1 MGSPDLDYFEDGED
15 EDFSIEDA
23 LRVLSLNSH
32 RNTTRW
38 AVVNKLL
45 FVNGRAAVDQ
55 TYVEPQYE
63 RPDPEFE
70 EHYCMLIFEAMAVAK
85 AYVMAGIEA
94 EIRQT
99 RESSEL

>member
-15 EDFSIEDA
+15 EDFSVEDA

-38 AVVNKLL
+38 AVVSKQL
-45 FVNGRAAVDQ
+45 FVNGRATEDQ
-55 TYVEPQYE
+55 NYVEPQYE

-70 EHYCMLIFEAMAVAK
+70 EHHRMLIFEAIAVAK
-85 AYVMAGIEA
+85 AYIMAGIEA
-94 EIRQT
+94 EIQQT
-99 RESSEL
+99 RESSGL